1 MTTFTQGLP
10 NHYILF
16 SQTPKAQ
23 EQARRL
29 FTRCTMFLAAP
40 LLGLG
45 LFGPTFLGGL
55 LLCLFLGL
63 LALCWNTWNNW
74 QKIPFAVNPSH
85 PLMELDSTK
94 KAEVMIRLNDGS
106 WVEAGTE
113 RYRLIADDLLSGFN
127 LVALDDNYTILGYF
141 TNKKTIGSNLRRT
154 MALLNQAL
162 ALRDAHNGV
171 EDTIESAR
179 ERETMDYGLL
189 SRDWPEEVELED
201 AAGPIAKRLRGQEQQ
216 NH

>member
-1 MTTFTQGLP
+1 
-10 NHYILF
+10 
-16 SQTPKAQ
+16 
-23 EQARRL
+23 
-29 FTRCTMFLAAP
+29 
-40 LLGLG
+40 
-45 LFGPTFLGGL
+45 
-55 LLCLFLGL
+55 
-63 LALCWNTWNNW
+63 
-74 QKIPFAVNPSH
+74 
-85 PLMELDSTK
+85 
-94 KAEVMIRLNDGS
+94 
-106 WVEAGTE
+106 
-113 RYRLIADDLLSGFN
+113 
-127 LVALDDNYTILGYF
+127 
-141 TNKKTIGSNLRRT
+141 

>member
-1 MTTFTQGLP
+1 
-10 NHYILF
+10 
-16 SQTPKAQ
+16 
-23 EQARRL
+23 
-29 FTRCTMFLAAP
+29 
-40 LLGLG
+40 
-45 LFGPTFLGGL
+45 
-55 LLCLFLGL
+55 
-63 LALCWNTWNNW
+63 
-74 QKIPFAVNPSH
+74 
-85 PLMELDSTK
+85 MELDSTK

-162 ALRDAHNGV
+162 DLRDAHNGV